1 MNYVIQF
8 GKRLYLSKN
17 ADYVNNMTHLNIRV
31 FKEKDRELALHIA
44 EDIGGELVP
53 FSPKKVR
60 KTQVSQK
67 YKFTNYELDNLLVL
81 KKGSEYYTNKME
93 LTKKLNSNNVLKV
106 TINQVQSVFQE
117 YPYHDM
123 TVAQLRT
130 EVESKKVKQNHKN
143 MGYYVVETRYQHYLT
158 VDEKET
164 DNFKSGRV
172 KKYDVELGK
181 SIAYADAEK
190 YGGKVKKV
198 YRGHIV
204 KKKFYRKK
212 FLRGKARL
220 IK

>member
-93 LTKKLNSNNVLKV
+93 LTKKLNS
-106 TINQVQSVFQE
+106 SGVFCSF
-117 YPYHDM
+117 P
-123 TVAQLRT
+123 AART
-130 EVESKKVKQNHKN
+130 
-143 MGYYVVETRYQHYLT
+143 L
-158 VDEKET
+158 
-164 DNFKSGRV
+164 
-172 KKYDVELGK
+172 
-181 SIAYADAEK
+181 
-190 YGGKVKKV
+190 
-198 YRGHIV
+198 
-204 KKKFYRKK
+204 
-212 FLRGKARL
+212 
-220 IK
+220 